1 MAQPR
6 QGRATCNSGIMLSS
20 ELVEAFIGPS
30 RLMRD
35 DNVDAGQIGGEEQGL
50 LPGRVLARDG

>member
-1 MAQPR
+1 
-6 QGRATCNSGIMLSS
+6 MLSS

-35 DNVDAGQIGGEEQGL
+35 DNVDTGQIGGEEQGL